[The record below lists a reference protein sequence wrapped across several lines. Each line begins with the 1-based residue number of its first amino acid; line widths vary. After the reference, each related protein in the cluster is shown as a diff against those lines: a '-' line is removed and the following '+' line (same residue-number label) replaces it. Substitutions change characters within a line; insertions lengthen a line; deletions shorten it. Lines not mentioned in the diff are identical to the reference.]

1 MIVQYFIAATFWLSY
16 LAITFAS
23 VITITDF
30 VQRVQRSRARKLAK
44 PLSQVENEP
53 VKLHIREGL
62 LEVNRLPEDEQEEP

>member
-16 LAITFAS
+16 LVITFAS

-62 LEVNRLPEDEQEEP
+62 LEVNRLPSEQEEP

>member
-30 VQRVQRSRARKLAK
+30 VQRVQQSRARRSVK
-44 PLSQVENEP
+44 PSSEIENEP

-62 LEVNRLPEDEQEEP
+62 LEVNRLPEDAQEEP